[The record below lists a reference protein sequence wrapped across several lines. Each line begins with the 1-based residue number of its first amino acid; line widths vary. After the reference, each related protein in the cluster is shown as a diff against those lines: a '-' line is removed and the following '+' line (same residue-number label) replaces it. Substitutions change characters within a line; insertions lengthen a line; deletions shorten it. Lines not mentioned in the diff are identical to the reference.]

1 MCIHQQSFKNIMI
14 RIIALTRRDYS
25 MMPEAR
31 KPRKELS
38 NSGKFNLQESYDHVQ
53 ERMYVI
59 ANICQLAIV
68 SVELVYI
75 YR

>member
-1 MCIHQQSFKNIMI
+1 
-14 RIIALTRRDYS
+14 